1 MVRPFSASRRSFF
14 RSAAALGGAAAVL
27 ALGSGGTPARSTPAP
42 QTAGGSGGYRLTEH
56 IAKYYEKARG

>member
-14 RSAAALGGAAAVL
+14 RSAAALGGAAAAL
-27 ALGSGGTPARSTPAP
+27 ALGGDRKTAKSAPAPPRSGGTS
-42 QTAGGSGGYRLTEH
+42 GYRLTEH

>member
-1 MVRPFSASRRSFF
+1 MVRPFSSSRRSFF

-27 ALGSGGTPARSTPAP
+27 AVGRATPAAQPAP
-42 QTAGGSGGYRLTEH
+42 AQQPVAGSGGYRLTEH